1 MSEADAADRIFAFLD
16 ALRDAGL
23 TIDIARAGT
32 LFEATAVLPA
42 TGLRAIFLAGRA
54 TLCGTPEDVARYD
67 ACFARFFFG
76 DAQDPAEILPDPSA
90 PPMLPGA
97 TDIRRRG
104 KPDED
109 DDRDVEMG
117 AASAQEVLR
126 RRKLSTLSTDEKR
139 LIHALISGLR
149 GKLALTRSRRKR
161 TAARGAIDVRRT
173 VRAAQWRGG
182 EPEKLLRR
190 LPRPRIRKRVLLL
203 DISGSM
209 APFAPGLLRFGY
221 AAYRCAPR
229 RTEIF
234 TIGTRLTRISRCFD
248 TQDCE
253 SGILAASRAVPDWS
267 GGTRLGEQLGAFLD
281 IWGQRGMARG
291 AIIVIASDGWE
302 RGETDSLSR
311 QMTRLKQLSHSIIW
325 ANPHKSTP
333 GFEPLA
339 RGMQAALP
347 AIDHFVSGSSA
358 QELAQLIAL
367 MGKP

>member
-1 MSEADAADRIFAFLD
+1 
-16 ALRDAGL
+16 
-23 TIDIARAGT
+23 
-32 LFEATAVLPA
+32 
-42 TGLRAIFLAGRA
+42 
-54 TLCGTPEDVARYD
+54 VARYD

-76 DAQDPAEILPDPSA
+76 NDQEPAEILPDPSA
-90 PPMLPGA
+90 PPMLPGV
-97 TDIRRRG
+97 TDIRRRD
-104 KPDED
+104 KSNQD

-117 AASAQEVLR
+117 AASAQEILR
-126 RRKLSTLSTDEKR
+126 RRKLSSLSPEEKL
-139 LIHALISGLR
+139 LIHELISKLR
-149 GKLALTRSRRKR
+149 GALAVKNSRRKKS
-161 TAARGAIDVRRT
+161 AARGVIDVRRT

-182 EPEKLLRR
+182 EPETLFHRKPR
-190 LPRPRIRKRVLLL
+190 LRIRKRVLLL

-229 RTEIF
+229 RTEVF
-234 TIGTRLTRISRCFD
+234 TVGTRLTRISRCFD
-248 TQDCE
+248 TEDCE
-253 SGILAASRAVPDWS
+253 SAILAASRAMPDWS
-267 GGTRLGEQLGAFLD
+267 GGTRLGEQIGAFLD

-302 RGETDSLSR
+302 RGETGSLIR
-311 QMTRLKQLSHSIIW
+311 QMTRLKNLSHCIIW

-358 QELAQLIAL
+358 HELGQLIAL
-367 MGKP
+367 MGAT

>member
-1 MSEADAADRIFAFLD
+1 LSEADAADRIFAFLD

-23 TIDIARAGT
+23 TIDIARAGA

-76 DAQDPAEILPDPSA
+76 DARDSAEILPDPSA

-97 TDIRRRG
+97 TDIRRRD

-126 RRKLSTLSTDEKR
+126 RRKLSTLSADEKR